1 MAAGADWTAVR
12 IDVVE
17 DGAETGLSFPRDV
30 AQLTEVISEADAS
43 LVILDPLLSRLDSAL
58 DSHKDAEVRQA
69 LEPLVKVAD
78 VANVTVLGLIHM
90 NKGRVPD
97 ALTML
102 MGSRAFAAVA
112 RAVLFVMLDPDAEA
126 VRLLGQPKTTLGA
139 PTCPP

>member
-1 MAAGADWTAVR
+1 MIIAATEDSWAHTIVPRLMAAGADLDRVFR

-17 DGAETGLSFPRDV
+17 DGAETGLSLPRDV

-78 VANVTVLGLIHM
+78 VANVTVLGLIHV
-90 NKGRVPD
+90 NKGASTGRPYD
-97 ALTML
+97 ADGLARL
-102 MGSRAFAAVA
+102 CGRRAR
-112 RAVLFVMLDPDAEA
+112 RAVRHARP
-126 VRLLGQPKTTLGA
+126 RR
-139 PTCPP
+139 